1 MKITTKEHNSGW
13 LWPLIGVFAIIAFIW
28 WVSGNQAPAAPSA
41 GGATTTQPVAQAQKG
56 TSAKPKAGTD
66 VVSVAAGISNG
77 TIFSSW
83 IKSTGVASELKAGGT
98 YTLFLPTN
106 AAIAQ
111 LPTGTFKN
119 LSAAGQKRFVEN
131 HIISGRVIDVNAQV
145 SASIWTMSGDP
156 LNFTRRAGQPTLVG
170 SSVIVAEY
178 KASNGVVYVI
188 SGVLIPPQKLQ

>member
-1 MKITTKEHNSGW
+1 MALHHRIRHHLNKHNSGW
-13 LWPLIGVFAIIAFIW
+13 LWPLIGVFAVILFIW
-28 WVSGNQAPAAPSA
+28 WVSGNQAPVSSTANGTTSA
-41 GGATTTQPVAQAQKG
+41 QQAVPAQKG

-77 TIFSSW
+77 TTFSSW
-83 IKSTGVASELKAGGT
+83 LKSTGVASELKADGT

-131 HIISGRVIDVNAQV
+131 HIVSGNKKSQC
-145 SASIWTMSGDP
+145 
-156 LNFTRRAGQPTLVG
+156 F
-170 SSVIVAEY
+170 
-178 KASNGVVYVI
+178 
-188 SGVLIPPQKLQ
+188 